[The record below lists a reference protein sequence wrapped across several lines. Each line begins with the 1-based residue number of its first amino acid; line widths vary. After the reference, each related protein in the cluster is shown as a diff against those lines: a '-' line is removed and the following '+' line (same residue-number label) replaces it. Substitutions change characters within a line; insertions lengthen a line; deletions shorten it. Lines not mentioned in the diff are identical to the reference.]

1 MAGET
6 AKLSLLPSGVDVFLL
21 PFFPLGVI
29 AFFAPGLPRDAEG
42 AATGLALLVVVV
54 LAAPGAGLVGLG
66 RVVAAND
73 EQGNPYNDGQK
84 LLF

>member
-29 AFFAPGLPRDAEG
+29 AFFAPGL
-42 AATGLALLVVVV
+42 AATGLALLIVVV
-54 LAAPGAGLVGLG
+54 LATPGAGLVGLG

>member
-1 MAGET
+1 MAGEA
-6 AKLSLLPSGVDVFLL
+6 AKWSLLPSGVDVFLL

-29 AFFAPGLPRDAEG
+29 AFFAPGL
-42 AATGLALLVVVV
+42 AATGLALLIVVV
-54 LAAPGAGLVGLG
+54 LATPGAGLVGLG